1 MSISL
6 CPATHPSDV
15 EVQAAGLVV
24 GVAVLD
30 KIVQADF
37 VKGATVEGRVVVLV
51 HLEGADA

>member
-6 CPATHPSDV
+6 CPGTHPFDV
-15 EVQAAGLVV
+15 KVQVAGLVVGVV

-37 VKGATVEGRVVVLV
+37 VKGATVEGTVVVLV
-51 HLEGADA
+51 HL